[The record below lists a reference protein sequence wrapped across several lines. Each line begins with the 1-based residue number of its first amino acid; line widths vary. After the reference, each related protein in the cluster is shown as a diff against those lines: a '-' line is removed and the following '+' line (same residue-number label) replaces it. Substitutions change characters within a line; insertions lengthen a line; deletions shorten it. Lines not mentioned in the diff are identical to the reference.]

1 MRSKSQS
8 IRYILAATVA
18 LSWFTLVKAETP
30 LCQDGEE
37 TIIIQPEAT
46 SYRIIPGEYE
56 WVNGERPGYGLQYKL
71 QMPKFDNGQLVTE
84 AYPISSYKAYEIQDG
99 RTRIQTKRPS
109 YEAIV
114 LPAQTKTYSR
124 IKPCQLVSSSGSV
137 AGG

>member
-30 LCQDGEE
+30 ICQDVEE
-37 TIIIQPEAT
+37 TVIIQPQAT

-56 WVNGERPGYGLQYKL
+56 WVDGEIRGYAMRYKL
-71 QMPKFDNGQLVTE
+71 NMPRFDNGKLVAE
-84 AYPISSYKAYEIQDG
+84 AYPITSFKAYEIRDG
-99 RTRIQTKRPS
+99 RTRIQTKRPE
-109 YEAIV
+109 YEAIT

-124 IKPCQLVSSSGSV
+124 AGQCSVVSSET